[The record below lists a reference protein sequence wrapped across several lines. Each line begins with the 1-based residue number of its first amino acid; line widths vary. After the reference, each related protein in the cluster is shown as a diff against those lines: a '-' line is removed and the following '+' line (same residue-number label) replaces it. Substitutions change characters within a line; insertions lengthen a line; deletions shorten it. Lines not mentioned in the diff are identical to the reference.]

1 MLAFQSS
8 NKGQISASHD
18 SREVV
23 LRNKGAIHVVKDEAQ
38 ILPYCIL
45 HLTGGQYEKA
55 PGLHRTTEP
64 TTLYELTGP
73 NVARGLAPPINS
85 LSTDAFTASWIS
97 HQGSLQ
103 QHQQPLNPSAASS
116 SRDLPTPTNSSWA
129 APTTAAYPLSG
140 SRIWQNS
147 QTTPSGQGWLQH
159 QQLQSNPFAAS
170 SSRS

>member
-64 TTLYELTGP
+64 TT
-73 NVARGLAPPINS
+73 PINS

-103 QHQQPLNPSAASS
+103 QHQQPSNPSAASS